1 MTDQLAPPVTVGDVV
16 HLTVGE
22 VAQGG
27 WCVARLGAPATSG
40 PHPQATSWPGN
51 QATSGPGDQTSQ
63 GLVVFVRHALPGER
77 VQALITQVT
86 AKLARADAIEITE
99 RSPARVRPPCPYALP
114 DGCGGCD
121 WQHASLDAQRDFKAQ
136 VISQQLRRI
145 AGLDRQV
152 TVEPLPV
159 STGPAVTGPAVTG
172 PARTGTG
179 ADGLGWRTRVTY
191 AVGGNDRAGLRKHR
205 SHEVVPV
212 TDCLIAH
219 PLVRQADVTR
229 TTWPGARSVEV
240 AVAPHSGDRAVLAP
254 ASTGPARTGPARTG
268 PASPDPAKR
277 FLTQH
282 AAGRDWRVA
291 ATGFWQVHPAAADV
305 LAAAVLDALA
315 PRAGESALD
324 LYCGAGLFAGVLA
337 TAVGPGGTVTGI
349 EQDAAA
355 VSDARYNLRETP
367 WARVH
372 QGDAA
377 EVLQRISPAG
387 AHLAVLDPPR
397 TGAGRQ
403 LLDALCSDEELRRIG
418 YVSCDP
424 ATLARDI
431 ALLRDRGWELTSLRA
446 FDAFPMTHHV
456 ECLAVLASPRVL
468 T

>member
-1 MTDQLAPPVTVGDVV
+1 MTDQLSRPVTVGELVD
-16 HLTVGE
+16 LTVGE

-27 WCVARLGAPATSG
+27 WCVARLGD
-40 PHPQATSWPGN
+40 QAAG
-51 QATSGPGDQTSQ
+51 

-77 VQALITQVT
+77 VQAVITDVT

-99 RSPARVRPPCPYALP
+99 RSPARVRRPCPYALP

-136 VISQQLRRI
+136 VISQQLKRI
-145 AGLDRQV
+145 AGLDQRV
-152 TVEPLPV
+152 TVEPLPDGAAPA
-159 STGPAVTGPAVTG
+159 STGAG
-172 PARTGTG
+172 
-179 ADGLGWRTRVTY
+179 GLGWRTRVTY
-191 AVGGNDRAGLRKHR
+191 SVGADGRAGLRKHR

-229 TTWPGARSVEV
+229 KTWPGARSVEV
-240 AVAPHSGDRAVLAP
+240 AVAPHSGERAVLAP
-254 ASTGPARTGPARTG
+254 GSAGPGSTG
-268 PASPDPAKR
+268 R

-315 PRAGESALD
+315 PSTGESALD
-324 LYCGAGLFAGVLA
+324 LFCGAGLFAGVLA
-337 TAVGPGGTVTGI
+337 AAVGPGGTVTGI

-377 EVLQRISPAG
+377 DVLRRISPAG

-397 TGAGRQ
+397 AGAGPA
-403 LLDALCSDEELRRIG
+403 LIDALCSDPGLRRIG

-456 ECLAVLASPRVL
+456 ECLAVLVMPPCVPSTTR
-468 T
+468 